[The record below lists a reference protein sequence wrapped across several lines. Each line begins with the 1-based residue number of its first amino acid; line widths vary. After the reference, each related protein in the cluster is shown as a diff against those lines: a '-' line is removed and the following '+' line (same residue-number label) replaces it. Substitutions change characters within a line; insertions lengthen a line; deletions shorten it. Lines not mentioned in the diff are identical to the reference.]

1 VFTSCG
7 TQRTNFFQRRLC
19 RERARENSDERPAHF
34 HKSLRSASTILISNR
49 ARIEA
54 APIRDDDTD
63 VVRSRQR
70 LKIRSQNTTTR
81 HVTRW
86 TTSQEFETDRA
97 EFWTAIIGEEDPH
110 VSSSSSPLAKQ
121 TFDSLLFYWLN
132 TSKSTLAAR
141 PVGSLDLRNMCGPS
155 GPGCAKR
162 RITTPM
168 RVALIRSS
176 LYLTIWLS
184 LRQ

>member
-97 EFWTAIIGEEDPH
+97 KFWTAIIGEEDPH
-110 VSSSSSPLAKQ
+110 VSSSLNPLAKR
-121 TFDSLLFYWLN
+121 TFDGLLFYGLN
-132 TSKSTLAAR
+132 TSKSTLAAII
-141 PVGSLDLRNMCGPS
+141 GSLELRNMCGPS

-162 RITTPM
+162 RIATPT

-176 LYLTIWLS
+176 LNFTIWPS